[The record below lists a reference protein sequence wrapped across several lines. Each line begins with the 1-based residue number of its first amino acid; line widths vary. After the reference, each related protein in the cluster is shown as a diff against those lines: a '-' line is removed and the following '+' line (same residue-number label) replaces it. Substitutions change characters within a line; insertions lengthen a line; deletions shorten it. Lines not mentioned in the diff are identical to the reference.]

1 MSGEKTEA
9 PTPQRLRLARERG
22 QGARSRLLASSVVTL
37 AAVSAL
43 GATGARAAA
52 ALSGFATR
60 ALSLDLASPGQA
72 LREASLLLASL
83 AGPVLAS
90 ALLASAVA
98 SVAMSGWQLNPANV
112 VPQLS
117 RLSPAAGFG
126 RMVSRRA
133 LLELLKSGGA
143 AVVVVVLCWR
153 ALADAV
159 PDAARSVRLDGGA
172 SLTALLAVLS
182 PGLWRGALVLVALGF
197 ADLALARRQHL
208 RDLMMTRA
216 EVKQEH
222 RQSEGDPHHKAK
234 RQSLHRQLAQGG
246 SARGVAK
253 ATVVVVNPTHIA
265 VALRYAPAE
274 AEAPYL
280 VASGREA
287 DALALKAEA
296 FALGIPVVK
305 DVPLARSLIH
315 LDVGEAIPEELY
327 QAAAAIVRVALESSS
342 AQAPRAPRSP

>member
-9 PTPQRLRLARERG
+9 PTPQRLRQARERG
-22 QGARSRLLASSVVTL
+22 QVARSRLLASSAVTL
-37 AAVSAL
+37 AAM
-43 GATGARAAA
+43 A
-52 ALSGFATR
+52 ALFATVRHAATELSGLATR
-60 ALSLDLASPGQA
+60 ALGLELTSPGQA
-72 LREASLLLASL
+72 LREASVTLASL
-83 AGPVLAS
+83 AAPVLAA
-90 ALLASAVA
+90 ALLASVVA
-98 SVAMSGWQLNPANV
+98 SVAMSGWQLNPAV
-112 VPQLS
+112 LAPQLS

-126 RMVSRRA
+126 RMFSRRA
-133 LLELLKSGGA
+133 LLELLKSAVAA
-143 AVVVVVLCWR
+143 AVVGFVCWR

-159 PDAARSVRLDGGA
+159 PDAARSVTLEGA
-172 SLTALLAVLS
+172 APLTAVLAVLR
-182 PGLWRGALVLVALGF
+182 PGLWRGALALLVLGF

-222 RQSEGDPHHKAK
+222 RQAEGDPHHKAK

-246 SARGVAK
+246 PARGVAK

-265 VALRYAPAE
+265 VALRYAPDE
-274 AEAPYL
+274 ADAPYL

-327 QAAAAIVRVALESSS
+327 QAAAAIVRVALESSPV
-342 AQAPRAPRSP
+342 QPPPTPRSA